1 MIEEVKVMNKK
12 IIFVILSFVALIAIG
27 SIAYVV
33 LSDNIDDKPLVDDN
47 NEDKNIDADKDK
59 EPPKVKKDS
68 ISLKSTKKSGD
79 KIINTYALVMNN
91 KEKTFEVEFSY
102 ESHEDYSSIS
112 GKGLDIVLYNLGSED
127 NIESNFTESNIKK
140 LIDEEKFKFIKG
152 KDGKTYLGVIAGND
166 SFVSGY
172 TSMLYIFN
180 DELEM
185 LTGDLDNLGCGNK
198 NFFTINTLTTGYM
211 GSKEPGKSGYDDSLG
226 VCQNGEANCH
236 VNVKIEDDKIYVLY
250 AKDINALSDDGVYGT
265 LEERIYTINNNKF
278 NYKVNSTDTITDL
291 AGQAC

>member
-1 MIEEVKVMNKK
+1 MNKK

-47 NEDKNIDADKDK
+47 DDKDKNIDDNEDKN
-59 EPPKVKKDS
+59 PPKVKKDS
-68 ISLKSTKKSGD
+68 ISLKTTKKSGD

-102 ESHEDYSSIS
+102 ESHEDYAEIS
-112 GKGLDIVLYNLGSED
+112 GKGLDIVLYSLGSEE
-127 NIESNFTESNIKK
+127 NLESNFTEGNIKK
-140 LIDEEKFKFIKG
+140 LIDEQAFKFIKG
-152 KDGKTYLGVIAGND
+152 EDGKTYLGVIAGNH

-172 TSMLYIFN
+172 TSRLYIFN

-185 LTGDLDNLGCGNK
+185 LTGEIDNLGCGNK
-198 NFFTINTLTTGYM
+198 DFFTINTLTIGYM
-211 GSKEPGKSGYDDSLG
+211 GSKEPGKSGYKDSLG
-226 VCQNGEANCH
+226 VCQDGVLNCH

-250 AKDINALSDDGVYGT
+250 AKDINALSDNGVYGT
-265 LEERIYTINNNKF
+265 LEERIYTISNNKF